1 MEASQKADTHRKGRV
16 PGLFWQF
23 FKFGCYTFGGGWS
36 IVAQMQK
43 EYVQKRGW
51 LTEEDLLD
59 ITSVGRSLPGLM
71 IGNVSYLFG
80 YHVAGFPGAIACVTG
95 MCIPPLLILTAV
107 TWFYTQVRD
116 NPYVSR
122 AMVGV
127 RATVVPIITSAALG
141 LRKAAL
147 TDRFGYLILLLGFVL
162 YLFFGMNCIMIVLL
176 GGLLGFLLSGWREQ
190 WKGGPSDGT
199 P

>member
-51 LTEEDLLD
+51 LTEEELLD
-59 ITSVGRSLPGLM
+59 ITSVGRSMPGLM
-71 IGNVSYLFG
+71 IGNVSSRFG
-80 YHVAGFPGAIACVTG
+80 SHVAGFPAATACVTG

-147 TDRFGYLILLLGFVL
+147 TDRFGYVILLLGFVL
-162 YLFFGMNCIMIVLL
+162 YLFFGMNCITIVLL
-176 GGLLGFLLSGWREQ
+176 GGLLGFLLSLWREHR
-190 WKGGPSDGT
+190 KGGSDHGT

>member
-1 MEASQKADTHRKGRV
+1 METSQEANTHRKGRA

-51 LTEEDLLD
+51 LTEEELLD

-95 MCIPPLLILTAV
+95 MCIPPLLILTVV

-127 RATVVPIITSAALG
+127 RAAVVPIIGSAALG

-147 TDRFGYLILLLGFVL
+147 ADRSGYVILLLGFAL
-162 YLFFGMNCIMIVLL
+162 YLFLGVNCIIIVLL
-176 GGLLGFLLSGWREQ
+176 GALLGFLLCTWRERR
-190 WKGGPSDGT
+190 KGGPSDGVL
-199 P
+199 

>member
-43 EYVQKRGW
+43 EYVEKRGW

-147 TDRFGYLILLLGFVL
+147 TDRFGYVILLLGFVL
-162 YLFFGMNCIMIVLL
+162 YLFFGMNCITIVLL
-176 GGLLGFLLSGWREQ
+176 GGLLGFLWSTCRERR
-190 WKGGPSDGT
+190 KGGASDGT

>member
-1 MEASQKADTHRKGRV
+1 MEEEQSVQAPEKRSPLR
-16 PGLFWQF
+16 LFWHF
-23 FKFGCYTFGGGWS
+23 FKVGFYTFGGGWS

-147 TDRFGYLILLLGFVL
+147 TDRFGYVILLLGFVL
-162 YLFFGMNCIMIVLL
+162 YLFFGMNCITIVLL
-176 GGLLGFLLSGWREQ
+176 GGLLGFLLSLWREHR
-190 WKGGPSDGT
+190 KGGSDHGT

>member
-1 MEASQKADTHRKGRV
+1 MSEETSLRQRGRV
-16 PGLFWQF
+16 WGLFWQF
-23 FKFGCYTFGGGWS
+23 FKIGCYTFGGGWS

-43 EYVQKRGW
+43 EYVEKRRW

-95 MCIPPLLILTAV
+95 MCIPPLLILTIV
-107 TWFYTQVRD
+107 TWCYTQVKD
-116 NPYVSR
+116 NVYVSR

-127 RATVVPIITSAALG
+127 RATVVPIIASAALG
-141 LRKAAL
+141 LRRAAL

>member
-1 MEASQKADTHRKGRV
+1 METSQETNTCRKSRV

-43 EYVQKRGW
+43 EYVEKRRW

-59 ITSVGRSLPGLM
+59 ITSVGCSLPGLM

-127 RATVVPIITSAALG
+127 RATVVPIIASAALG
-141 LRKAAL
+141 LRRAAL

>member
-1 MEASQKADTHRKGRV
+1 MERSKADASGRMRRAL
-16 PGLFWQF
+16 GLFLQF
-23 FKFGCYTFGGGWS
+23 FKIGCYTFGGGWS

-43 EYVQKRGW
+43 EYVEKRGW

-80 YHVAGFPGAIACVTG
+80 YHTAGFPGAIACVLG
-95 MCIPPLLILTAV
+95 ISIPPLLILTLV

-116 NPYVSR
+116 NAYVSR

-127 RATVVPIITSAALG
+127 RATVVPIMASAALG

-147 TDRFGYLILLLGFVL
+147 TGRASYLILLMGFCL
-162 YLFFGMNCIMIVLL
+162 YLFFGVNCIFIVLL
-176 GGLLGFLLSGWREQ
+176 GGLLGFLLCTWRERRREAD
-190 WKGGPSDGT
+190 DGT

>member
-1 MEASQKADTHRKGRV
+1 METPQETKAHRKGRV

-23 FKFGCYTFGGGWS
+23 FKVGCYTFGGGWP
-36 IVAQMQK
+36 IVAQIQK
-43 EYVQKRGW
+43 VYVQKREW
-51 LTEEDLLD
+51 LTEEELLD

-80 YHVAGFPGAIACVTG
+80 YHAAGFPGALACVAG
-95 MCIPPLLILTAV
+95 MCIPPLLILTVV
-107 TWFYTQVRD
+107 TWCYAQVMD
-116 NPYVSR
+116 NVYVSR

-127 RATVVPIITSAALG
+127 RAAVAPIIASAALG

-147 TDRFGYLILLLGFVL
+147 TDRFGYVVLLLGFVL
-162 YLFFGMNCIMIVLL
+162 YLFFGMNCITIVLL
-176 GGLLGFLLSGWREQ
+176 GGLLGFLWSTWRERR
-190 WKGGPSDGT
+190 KGGTDHGT

>member
-1 MEASQKADTHRKGRV
+1 MEDERSVQTAEKRSALQ
-16 PGLFWQF
+16 LFWHF
-23 FKFGCYTFGGGWS
+23 FKVGFYTFGGGWS

-43 EYVQKRGW
+43 EYVEKRGW

-95 MCIPPLLILTAV
+95 MCIPPLLILTVV

-127 RATVVPIITSAALG
+127 RATVAPIIASAALG

-147 TDRFGYLILLLGFVL
+147 TDRFGYVILLLGFVL
-162 YLFFGMNCIMIVLL
+162 YLFFGMNCITIVLL
-176 GGLLGFLLSGWREQ
+176 GGLLGFLLSLWREHR
-190 WKGGPSDGT
+190 KGGSDHGT

>member
-1 MEASQKADTHRKGRV
+1 MSEETSLRQRGRV
-16 PGLFWQF
+16 WGLFWQF
-23 FKFGCYTFGGGWS
+23 FKIGCYTFGGGWS

-43 EYVQKRGW
+43 EYVEKRGW

-147 TDRFGYLILLLGFVL
+147 TDRFGYVILLLGFVL
-162 YLFFGMNCIMIVLL
+162 YLFFGMNCITIVLL
-176 GGLLGFLLSGWREQ
+176 GGLLGFLLSLWREHR
-190 WKGGPSDGT
+190 KGGSDHGT

>member
-107 TWFYTQVRD
+107 T
-116 NPYVSR
+116 
-122 AMVGV
+122 
-127 RATVVPIITSAALG
+127 
-141 LRKAAL
+141 
-147 TDRFGYLILLLGFVL
+147 
-162 YLFFGMNCIMIVLL
+162 
-176 GGLLGFLLSGWREQ
+176 
-190 WKGGPSDGT
+190 
-199 P
+199 

>member
-1 MEASQKADTHRKGRV
+1 MSEETSLRQRGRV
-16 PGLFWQF
+16 WGLFWQF

-147 TDRFGYLILLLGFVL
+147 TDRFGYVILLLGFVL
-162 YLFFGMNCIMIVLL
+162 YLFLGMNCITIVLL
-176 GGLLGFLLSGWREQ
+176 GGLLGFLLSLWREHR
-190 WKGGPSDGT
+190 KGGSDHGT

>member
-1 MEASQKADTHRKGRV
+1 MEEEQSVQAPEKRSPLR
-16 PGLFWQF
+16 LFWHF
-23 FKFGCYTFGGGWS
+23 FKVGFYTFGGGWS

-43 EYVQKRGW
+43 EYVEKRHW
-51 LTEEDLLD
+51 ITAEDLLD

-147 TDRFGYLILLLGFVL
+147 TDRFGYVILLLGFVL
-162 YLFFGMNCIMIVLL
+162 YLFFGMNCITIVLL
-176 GGLLGFLLSGWREQ
+176 GGLLGFLLSLWREHR
-190 WKGGPSDGT
+190 KGGSDHGT

>member
-1 MEASQKADTHRKGRV
+1 METSQEANTHRKGRA

-51 LTEEDLLD
+51 LTEEELLD

-95 MCIPPLLILTAV
+95 MCIPPLLILTVV

-127 RATVVPIITSAALG
+127 RATVAPIIASAALG

-147 TDRFGYLILLLGFVL
+147 TDRFGYVILLLGFVL
-162 YLFFGMNCIMIVLL
+162 YLFFGMNCITIVLL
-176 GGLLGFLLSGWREQ
+176 GALLGFLVSVWRDRR
-190 WKGGPSDGT
+190 KGGPDDGT